1 MELLSFVKS
10 KSACD
15 NLVTFTV
22 LEMLPTMTWV
32 AYNFIAAEVGL
43 RRDLGDRQWKRTK
56 ENHKIN
62 MSLITRHECHMGFYQ
77 SKIGNETHIYIK
89 FYSKWR

>member
-1 MELLSFVKS
+1 LELLSFVKS

-56 ENHKIN
+56 ENHKLN
-62 MSLITRHECHMGFYQ
+62 MSLIT
-77 SKIGNETHIYIK
+77 
-89 FYSKWR
+89 